1 MDELAGQVGMR
12 LGFGQRH
19 AGAPAAATAAATAFP
34 LEELEKNQH
43 FSP

>member
-1 MDELAGQVGMR
+1 MKVSER
-12 LGFGQRH
+12 LGLGQP
-19 AGAPAAATAAATAFP
+19 PAAATTAFP